1 MKRFNEKQITPA
13 ILKHMDHQEDLLY
26 YGPDGAEM
34 LLNTIEDVFSFLKS
48 DIPEHG
54 SKITQKIDGS
64 PAVLSA
70 SDFHGEKFVSLKH
83 SWDKGKRFHSNQEI
97 DEAYPD
103 PSQQD
108 LADKLKN
115 LLKYIGMIEIPAN
128 EIWMGDFL
136 FSKKDLESKNI
147 NGIDYVI
154 FRPNTVV
161 YAVPE
166 SDPLS
171 RKIKNAEIGIV
182 WHTTYTGPDYEHL
195 TKKFNADTNKLN
207 DIPAVFQSDVNM
219 SFNNILF
226 SKEESVSIDY
236 KISSLKKTISELISD
251 PNYQVIIDNKK
262 LVARMQ
268 KYKNEVIRNYQ
279 VETGNLFSP
288 ANLIR
293 TMSDEMDAHISGL
306 SRETDKARNIKKKE
320 ELISFLNGVSE
331 TIDKFYEAQNQC
343 IDIKNIFIEKME
355 STIGMKMFY
364 QSMTRGYLPCGGEG
378 FVVSDVDGNVAKLVT
393 RIGFSLANW
402 QEDIIKGWMSD
413 KRSASV

>member
-1 MKRFNEKQITPA
+1 MQIKSIEHIQDNLLQCDLRTETSNFYIYFPDSSR
-13 ILKHMDHQEDLLY
+13 ILVH
-26 YGPDGAEM
+26 
-34 LLNTIEDVFSFLKS
+34 N
-48 DIPEHG
+48 
-54 SKITQKIDGS
+54 S
-64 PAVLSA
+64 PAVLAA

-103 PSQQD
+103 PSQKD
-108 LADKLKN
+108 LSDKLKN
-115 LLKYIGMIEIPAN
+115 LLKYIGMIEIPAD

-171 RKIKNAEIGIV
+171 RKIKNSEIGIV

-219 SFNNILF
+219 SFNSVLF
-226 SKEESVSIDY
+226 SEEESISIDY
-236 KISSLKKTISELISD
+236 KIKDLKKSLQILTSD
-251 PNYQVIIDNKK
+251 PNFELIINNKN

-268 KYKNEVIRNYQ
+268 KYKNEIIRSYQ
-279 VETGNLFSP
+279 VETGDYFSP
-288 ANLIR
+288 NNLIKI
-293 TMSDEMDAHISGL
+293 MMDEADAHINKL
-306 SRETDKARNIKKKE
+306 SLESAKKKSLSKKE
-320 ELISFLNGVSE
+320 ELKSFLESVSD
-331 TIDKFYEAQNQC
+331 TIEKFYEAQQKC
-343 IDIKNIFIEKME
+343 IDLKNIFVEKME
-355 STIGMKMFY
+355 STIGIKTFY
-364 QSMTRGYLPCGGEG
+364 QSLTRGYIPCGGEG
-378 FVVSDVDGNVAKLVT
+378 FVISDVDGNVAKLVT

-413 KRSASV
+413 KRSSSIQSSKEDLK